1 MKKIILILL
10 SVIIVGSTM
19 NVGGLEKET
28 LLIKTEDTSLVDQYA
43 KNTVY
48 ELLLTHTNY
57 DYEIC
62 NSIKLGGGIKVYNQ
76 ENLNYYLYPI
86 FINER
91 VRYVYRIVHDEKGYS
106 GIVSELLAY
115 QFNELIETK
124 TKNNVIAISNNDL
137 VVSSDDNIIVWSND
151 KLNNVEYSKE
161 YIMYL
166 SKEKKSVMEKD
177 VLSFI
182 EIPKKTLKVEARA
195 YYNLAI
201 DYKDVQGSNPW
212 CGGHVAANI
221 IRYMTGNTTVYA
233 STIAKFGG
241 VSANS
246 SISRSLIKNYAA
258 AVPGILVSEYNGV
271 GNLTYS
277 VVEGQLKVKRPIY
290 GAFHYANN
298 SSARHAIVV
307 HGIDGG
313 TVKVRN
319 PWYAYSETY
328 PLTNYAYVAA
338 NGQKM
343 IQDGFMTFAKVN

>member
-1 MKKIILILL
+1 M
-10 SVIIVGSTM
+10 
-19 NVGGLEKET
+19 
-28 LLIKTEDTSLVDQYA
+28 Q

-48 ELLLTHTNY
+48 ELLLTHT

-62 NSIKLGGGIKVYNQ
+62 NGIKLGGGIKVYNQ

-124 TKNNVIAISNNDL
+124 TKNNVLAISNNNL

-151 KLNNVEYSKE
+151 KLNNVEYS
-161 YIMYL
+161 IMYL
-166 SKEKKSVMEKD
+166 SKEKCYGKGCVII
-177 VLSFI
+177 L
-182 EIPKKTLKVEARA
+182 KKTLKVEARA
-195 YYNLAI
+195 YYNLSI

-271 GNLTYS
+271 GNLTYL
-277 VVEGQLKVKRPIY
+277 VVEGQFKVKRPIY

-298 SSARHAIVV
+298 SSARHTIVV

-313 TVKVRN
+313 
-319 PWYAYSETY
+319 
-328 PLTNYAYVAA
+328 
-338 NGQKM
+338 Q
-343 IQDGFMTFAKVN
+343 